1 VQHVVVVTREVIFL
15 HRAALQTLKLG
26 VKYVIVFVLVF
37 VFVFIGVG
45 VGLFYGLGPGFR
57 LGFFSLGPRP

>member
-1 VQHVVVVTREVIFL
+1 VQHVVVVAREVIFL
-15 HRAALQTLKLG
+15 HGAALQTLKLRF
-26 VKYVIVFVLVF
+26 KYVIVFVF
-37 VFVFIGVG
+37 VLVFIGVG